1 MWVLRTLGDE
11 HVFSIGEQ
19 LSFDT
24 GAGRAECWW
33 QFAPVA
39 LITGLFFGELCC
51 GKHTIMPMP
60 LDTADHVQ
68 DLCGL
73 RTHSQCS
80 YWETV
85 SEERDLFHER
95 YNRQPL

>member
-1 MWVLRTLGDE
+1 MLV
-11 HVFSIGEQ
+11 
-19 LSFDT
+19 
-24 GAGRAECWW
+24 AMC
-33 QFAPVA
+33 PVA
-39 LITGLFFGELCC
+39 LITGLFFGGLCC

-85 SEERDLFHER
+85 REERDLFHER
-95 YNRQPL
+95 YNIDNRCKSSFTGSAFRSNSVQ